1 RMSMS
6 KTKQYKT
13 AKVGHK
19 EIDVTKT
26 VRDIRGVDEIV
37 KESIEKTWSDNLVNQ
52 MKVWLTPFP
61 EATDIAEWDRMLLER
76 YPPLYTVTEKT
87 CRNCLMGP
95 CELDKGK
102 GTCGLGLETYQAK
115 LSLQASCRGLSVQ
128 LSGTRDL
135 LNHCIKEFGEEKEIN
150 WGKNV
155 AYGMMNVNTL
165 CGFTPKTLTEANRV
179 VTYLEDQLTS
189 LLASASVGYEQ
200 NVIDL
205 ESKALH
211 TGSLLLAALDINEFL
226 KHAFF
231 DFCWGA
237 ERELVEL
244 PTFPEATT
252 PTGLG
257 SVDTGKPTLVFMG
270 FDFLPAW
277 NAVQYI
283 KANGLEDTVEVT
295 GIGSVGHDL
304 VRFYEKAKI
313 LTSPVKAGKAFRMG
327 IADVIVVSDTCCKTN
342 VLEDARRTDAKVIAT
357 SFKQNM
363 GLVDRIEEA
372 VDDIVKEFLSGASAV
387 LITDPKKAGEVAVKL
402 VQAVKAQRKESYLL
416 SMDEIKE
423 WASKCDECDACFRVC
438 PNSLHISAALMA
450 ATDGN
455 NSRLCELH
463 DKSIY
468 CGKCEEACP
477 HDIPI
482 IDMIISAA
490 QEEIREDKAL
500 MKAGRGTFSNLEV
513 RDWAIT
519 VFSCPGSI
527 VIMGCNNYKGSDMD
541 IAYIASELISNTYS
555 VTVAGCAASDI
566 ARHRDKKTGKFLYE
580 LYPSLFNPK
589 CLVNTG
595 GCSGQSHFTTAFYK
609 VGYMGFRSP
618 YRATYTLQS
627 DFTTRFPNVL
637 VIWGPASEL
646 MYTLASGYARAG
658 IPVILGPGGF
668 NFKRYLMGNKYDR
681 SKWWALH
688 GNTGKKGEVDPIPE
702 HMIVPVETKEEVL
715 ALIPKLCLLFQDME
729 AARQTKFDFYLD
741 YYKNGFGVWPD
752 DWHLYVRREVEIP
765 LIKKVK
771 VLRLLEEEYG
781 WEIDRKKGRVIR
793 ARHRDGRLIPME
805 KFLEEYGFPS
815 GQYITLIPRL
825 VYKERAD
832 RE

>member
-1 RMSMS
+1 MS
-6 KTKQYKT
+6 KNKDYKT
-13 AKVGHK
+13 AKVGNK
-19 EIDVTKT
+19 EIDITKA

-61 EATDIAEWDRMLLER
+61 NATDIAEWDRILLER
-76 YPPLYTVTEKT
+76 YPPLYTVIEKK
-87 CRNCLMGP
+87 CNNCYMGP

-102 GTCGLGLETYQAK
+102 GACGLDLETYQAK
-115 LSLQASCRGLSVQ
+115 LSLQTSCRGLSIQ
-128 LSGTRDL
+128 LSSTRHL
-135 LNHCIKEFGEEKEIN
+135 LNHCIKEFGERKKIK

-155 AYGMMNVNTL
+155 AYGMMNVNAM
-165 CGFTPKTLTEANRV
+165 CGFTPKTLKEANRV
-179 VTYLEDQLTS
+179 VTYLENQLTE
-189 LLASASVGYEQ
+189 LLSSTSVGYEG
-200 NVIDL
+200 NIIDL

-231 DFCWGA
+231 NLCWGA
-237 ERELVEL
+237 DRGLMEL
-244 PTFPEATT
+244 PTFPEPITH
-252 PTGLG
+252 TGIG
-257 SVDTGKPTLVFMG
+257 TVDTSKPVILFLG
-270 FDFLPAW
+270 FDILPAW
-277 NAVQYI
+277 NAVNYI
-283 KANGLEDTVEVT
+283 KASSMEDTIEVA

-304 VRFYEKAKI
+304 VRFYDKAKI
-313 LTSPVKAGKAFRMG
+313 ITSPVKTSKVLRMG
-327 IADVIVVSDTCCKTN
+327 IPDVVVVGDMCCKTN
-342 VLEDARRTDAKVIAT
+342 LLEDAKKTDIKVIAT
-357 SFKQNM
+357 SFNQNM
-363 GLVDRIEEA
+363 GLVDRVEEN
-372 VDDIVKEFLSGASAV
+372 VDDILNELLSGSQAV
-387 LITDPKKAGEVAVKL
+387 LVTDPKKASEVAVKL
-402 VQAVKAQRKESYLL
+402 ARKVKSQRKKSYLL
-416 SMDEIKE
+416 SKEEIKE

-438 PNSLHISAALMA
+438 PNSLNISAALKA
-450 ATDGN
+450 SSSDNLA
-455 NSRLCELH
+455 RLCDLH

-468 CGKCEEACP
+468 CGKCEEVCP

-482 IDMIISAA
+482 IDMIIAA
-490 QEEIREDKAL
+490 AREEIKEDKAV
-500 MKAGRGTFSNLEV
+500 MKAGRGTFSSLEI

-519 VFSCPGSI
+519 MFSCPGS
-527 VIMGCNNYKGSDMD
+527 VAIMGCNNYRGSDMD

-555 VTVAGCAASDI
+555 VTVAGCVASDI
-566 ARHRDKKTGKFLYE
+566 ARHKDKKTGKFLYE
-580 LYPSLFNPK
+580 LYPTLFNPK

-618 YRATYTLQS
+618 YMATFAMQS

-668 NFKRYLMGNKYDR
+668 NFKRYMMGNKYDR

-688 GNTGKKGEVDPIPE
+688 GNTGKKGEVDPLPE

-729 AARQTKFDFYLD
+729 TARQTKFDFYID

-752 DWHLYVRREVEIP
+752 DWHLYVRKEVEIP

-771 VLRLLEEEYG
+771 ILRLLEKEYA
-781 WEIDRKKGRVIR
+781 WEIDWKKIRVSQ
-793 ARHRDGRLIPME
+793 ARHRDGRLIPMD

-815 GQYITLIPRL
+815 GQYITFLERL

-832 RE
+832 RK